1 MIFQRL
7 SRAVRRHDWSVV
19 AIEILVVVV
28 GIFLGLQADDWNEA
42 RKLRQQE
49 VVYLG
54 KIRDDLVAM
63 RAELTDRIALF
74 ETSARRMTSAL
85 HTLETCDLSADA
97 QADVRFALQ
106 NYQVSPPAS
115 YLDATYGE
123 MMASGA
129 HARIRSQA
137 LKQQISQTFSALRD
151 YRGDLRNFRI
161 SLPVVDAVVWN
172 HVTYGVASDSGAPS
186 ASFDMAEICS
196 SRPMRNALVEMIDI
210 QRDSLG
216 TTRQVAQFVDRS
228 LALLQDYLVPTS

>member
-7 SRAVRRHDWSVV
+7 SRAVRRQDWSVV

-28 GIFLGLQADDWNEA
+28 GIFLGLQADGWNEA
-42 RKLRQQE
+42 RKFRQQE
-49 VVYLG
+49 AVYLG

-74 ETSARRMTSAL
+74 ETGTRRMTSAL
-85 HTLETCDLSADA
+85 RALEACNHSAQA
-97 QADVRFALQ
+97 QADVEFALES
-106 NYQVSPPAS
+106 YQISPPAN

-123 MMASGA
+123 MVASGA

-151 YRGDLRNFRI
+151 YRADLRNFRI

-172 HVTYGVASDSGAPS
+172 HVTYGVESDSGAQS
-186 ASFDMAEICS
+186 ASFDMAEICQ
-196 SRPMRNALVEMIDI
+196 SRPMRNAVVEMIDI

-216 TTRQVAQFVDRS
+216 TTRRVVQFVDRS
-228 LALLQDYLVPTS
+228 LALLQDHLGATS